1 MRARSRSCSCCATT
15 PDREHLYGW
24 LLRTATR
31 EAIKPDQRAR
41 RTIPLRTGDE
51 DNRVAEPADERAR
64 PELGVELLAA
74 RDVVAAAAMS
84 ARERRIVG
92 LHAAGLSYTEIS
104 NVTGDSERTVERQLL
119 RGRRKLRAARGA
131 MG

>member
-1 MRARSRSCSCCATT
+1 MT
-15 PDREHLYGW
+15 
-24 LLRTATR
+24 
-31 EAIKPDQRAR
+31 
-41 RTIPLRTGDE
+41 
-51 DNRVAEPADERAR
+51 
-64 PELGVELLAA
+64 
-74 RDVVAAAAMS
+74 

-104 NVTGDSERTVERQLL
+104 NVTGYSERTVERQLL